1 MISIPKTQKFS
12 NNKVIAI
19 GGMIAAG
26 KTTLSN
32 DLASKIN
39 AKVNYELDEN
49 NKTQDVLLEDM
60 YKREPDAGTVF
71 QLYLF
76 LKRHRQ
82 YVEASKSNQPIILD
96 RTIFEDRLFAH
107 ENMLDD
113 IISFSYYDRMW
124 EEKVSEMINKVGLPN
139 LYVILKIDWN
149 TFKDRIFKRGRKSEI
164 DNFSLNEE
172 YFKNLNS
179 IYVGYL
185 ENTCLKFG
193 IPYIVLDAN
202 LPNEEKIKKILE
214 KLNM

>member
-26 KTTLSN
+26 KTTLAN
-32 DLASKIN
+32 DLAAKIG

-82 YVEASKSNQPIILD
+82 YVEASQSNTPIILD

-139 LYVILKIDWN
+139 LYVILKVDWN

-172 YFKNLNS
+172 YFKNLNN
-179 IYVGYL
+179 IYVDYL

-193 IPYIVLDAN
+193 IPYIILDAN
-202 LPNEEKIKKILE
+202 LPNNEKIEKILN
-214 KLNM
+214 KLNG